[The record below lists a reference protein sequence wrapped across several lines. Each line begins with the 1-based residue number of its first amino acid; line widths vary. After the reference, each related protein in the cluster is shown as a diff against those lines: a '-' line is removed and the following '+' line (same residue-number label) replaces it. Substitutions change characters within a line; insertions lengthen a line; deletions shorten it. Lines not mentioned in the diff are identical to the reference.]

1 MKEEGHFSPELGSK
15 EVKVEQFESKSG
27 STKLKEQY
35 FSSLLNLKE
44 SVAELKEGISVGE
57 EMKWMGRMKEKK
69 GKGGKRVKEMTE
81 KEREMDYCLWQPFY
95 NEDVGD

>member
-1 MKEEGHFSPELGSK
+1 MCGNLGDDRLAEESERKNVKEEGHFSPELGSK

-44 SVAELKEGISVGE
+44 SVAELKE
-57 EMKWMGRMKEKK
+57 
-69 GKGGKRVKEMTE
+69 
-81 KEREMDYCLWQPFY
+81 
-95 NEDVGD
+95 